1 MNEGRM
7 LYELLSQLTDEQI
20 CEKVENFISDE
31 YGKLDISEQEKV
43 SEIEYLCD
51 KEPQLAHIW
60 FERVQRHYKLDL
72 VDETNV
78 WWYVILEYL
87 YIDWQ
92 EATLHF
98 YRYGSI
104 VGDML
109 KQYANEIN
117 KQYWGDSEYDYYMK
131 CAKTVYSQCHSN

>member
-51 KEPQLAHIW
+51 KIS
-60 FERVQRHYKLDL
+60 FEF
-72 VDETNV
+72 
-78 WWYVILEYL
+78 VINIGISSFKFWISFNFVVNL
-87 YIDWQ
+87 
-92 EATLHF
+92 F
-98 YRYGSI
+98 
-104 VGDML
+104 
-109 KQYANEIN
+109 IN
-117 KQYWGDSEYDYYMK
+117 IL
-131 CAKTVYSQCHSN
+131 